1 MGARR
6 TIRAA
11 SGPAES
17 RARLILRRA
26 AITVTGFWLVG
37 LSLAVA
43 LNRQAVVVPWL
54 AVGLIAVAAALW
66 LVWVLGLLPDGGF
79 LVGLTLV
86 GWFQILNTDHN
97 AGLPLIPFTALSAVA
112 MAIGLLS
119 MPRSS
124 RWVLILAAATS
135 CVYVAV
141 LWASLPPLAA
151 WADAL
156 MSLTHLV
163 VNGMVAIA
171 VATILTR
178 AARIGDEAA
187 TARQTQQALVAN
199 NAAQRADLLHVA
211 RTVHDTVINTL
222 SLLRRGISEEQR
234 QPLSARCRNDL
245 ASIDT
250 MLDSP
255 PPASLASPDT
265 AGVSDPVGVAETAS
279 LSDPPGVADLAR
291 VADPPGLSNTGGA
304 PDKGG
309 VSIVEATR
317 EVVAKRA
324 AEFGLT
330 ISLQVDDSIPA
341 MPTRAVS
348 AACATVGEALTN
360 AAKHAPGTSVTVTI
374 EHSKHDV
381 RIRVADV
388 GGGIPQAETQRAL
401 ERKYRRDY
409 AEPAGLTVDLS
420 SGPNGTTVDITW
432 SQPTPGKAPA
442 AVAPDNVLRHAL
454 VPAVTALAW
463 WVGASCVVGA
473 IVGSAVVVAQ
483 PGAQPLQFVAAAA
496 VLLVCGVVLA
506 VSVSVARR
514 RLPIPT
520 WTSLLL
526 LAPIPL
532 LSLFTGSGVPQCGG
546 AQAGQWAV
554 DAALLLLM
562 AVTLLGS
569 SLRWTA
575 IGAVAFVGITAL
587 VVVLDAVDLGG
598 CVTEV
603 TPWLAVDA
611 AILVTI
617 VLMRTLVT
625 RWGEAAT
632 RDYLTVERL
641 RVDEA
646 VHKAH
651 DVVRHT
657 RLVAAIATCRPLIER
672 LADGEAD
679 PSEPAVVRAAAVEE
693 MYLRSMLTLGAAAAH
708 SLLAAAL
715 ARVADIARDSDVELR
730 IATPDVPEPPSS
742 ILHDIESW
750 LLAAVAASPG
760 AVGEVTAFQAEDS
773 ELVLTGAMDSGWTV
787 PDVEATASGLTTT
800 VGVYDGW
807 LNATFL
813 WPDP

>member
-1 MGARR
+1 MDGRASLELAASQNPRTPRTPEPHGGNRYRGRVNVGAQRP
-6 TIRAA
+6 IRVA

-26 AITVTGFWLVG
+26 ALTVTGFWLVG

-43 LNRQAVVVPWL
+43 LNRQAVVVSWL
-54 AVGLIAVAAALW
+54 AFGLIAVAAALW
-66 LVWVLGLLPDGGF
+66 LVWVLGVLPDGGF

-86 GWFQILNTDHN
+86 GWFQVLNTDHN

-112 MAIGLLS
+112 MAVGLLS
-119 MPRSS
+119 IPKSS
-124 RWVLILAAATS
+124 RWVLIQAAATS

-141 LWASLPPLAA
+141 LWAASSPLAA

-156 MSLTHLV
+156 MSLTHLM

-171 VATILTR
+171 VATILTT

-187 TARQTQQALVAN
+187 AARQTQQALVAS

-222 SLLRRGISEEQR
+222 SLLRRGISEAQR
-234 QPLSARCRNDL
+234 RPLSARCSNDL
-245 ASIDT
+245 AAIDT

-255 PPASLASPDT
+255 PPASVASPDSVG
-265 AGVSDPVGVAETAS
+265 AIDP
-279 LSDPPGVADLAR
+279 R
-291 VADPPGLSNTGGA
+291 
-304 PDKGG
+304 G

-317 EVVAKRA
+317 EVVANRA

-341 MPTRAVS
+341 MPTRVVT

-360 AAKHAPGTSVTVTI
+360 VAKHAPGTLVTVSI
-374 EHSKHDV
+374 AHSEHDV
-381 RIRVADV
+381 RIRLADV
-388 GGGIPQAETQRAL
+388 GGGIPQAQTQRAL

-409 AEPAGLTVDLS
+409 AEPGGLTVDLS
-420 SGPNGTTVDITW
+420 SGPSGTTVDITW
-432 SQPTPGKAPA
+432 SQPTPGEAPA

-473 IVGSAVVVAQ
+473 AVGIAQ
-483 PGAQPLQFVAAAA
+483 PGAQPLAFAAAAA
-496 VLLVCGVVLA
+496 VLMVCGVVLA
-506 VSVSVARR
+506 VAVSVARR

-520 WTSLLL
+520 WTTLFL

-587 VVVLDAVDLGG
+587 VVALDAVDLGG

-611 AILVTI
+611 AILATI

-632 RDYLTVERL
+632 WDYLTVERL

-657 RLVAAIATCRPLIER
+657 RLVAAIATCRPLIKR

-679 PSEPAVVRAAAVEE
+679 PSEPAVMRAAAVEE
-693 MYLRSMLTLGAAAAH
+693 MYLRSMLTLGAAAEQ

-715 ARVADIARDSDVELR
+715 ARVANIARDAGVELR
-730 IATPDVPEPPSS
+730 IAAPDVPEPPSR
-742 ILHDIESW
+742 ILHAIESW

-760 AVGEVTAFQAEDS
+760 AIGEVTAFQTKDS

-787 PDVEATASGLTTT
+787 PDVEATVSGLTTA

-813 WPDP
+813 WNSP